1 MSILHYLKNMKTDC
15 NTNTNNNGIRGND
28 RGNNPVRD
36 KPFHS
41 NMIDVYDVFTDGSEI
56 KHSKTHKTL
65 AVGWSFVIL
74 KNKVLFGDHSDC
86 IRNVTLGN
94 NQRAELMAL
103 NRALQRINHII
114 DYSNNPCQI
123 TIYTDSEYS
132 MKSLTIWCHT
142 WKHNGWKTANKKP
155 VKHKDLIEQS
165 MQYMNDIKKSGHSLS
180 IFHVRAH
187 TDKKDYISLGNS
199 HADRLAQSAAKKMLK
214 EQDNKI

>member
-1 MSILHYLKNMKTDC
+1 MSILYYLNKMKTEYNHTSS
-15 NTNTNNNGIRGND
+15 NTVNKNINN
-28 RGNNPVRD
+28 
-36 KPFHS
+36 K
-41 NMIDVYDVFTDGSEI
+41 IDSYDIFTDGSEI
-56 KHSKTHKTL
+56 KHSTTHKTL
-65 AVGWSFVIL
+65 AVGWSYVIY
-74 KNKVLFGDHSDC
+74 KNKLLYDQNADC
-86 IRNVTLGN
+86 IRNVILGN

-103 NRALQRINHII
+103 NQALKKIDHII
-114 DYSNNPCQI
+114 TNIDNPTQI
-123 TIYTDSEYS
+123 SIYTDSEYS

-142 WKHNGWKTANKKP
+142 WKHNGWKTANKRP

-165 MQYMNDIKKSGHSLS
+165 MQYMNDIKKNGHSLS

>member
-1 MSILHYLKNMKTDC
+1 MRTDC
-15 NTNTNNNGIRGND
+15 NTNTDNGIRSSD
-28 RGNNPVRD
+28 HSRD

-41 NMIDVYDVFTDGSEI
+41 TNSTMIDVYDVFTDGSEI

-65 AVGWSFVIL
+65 AVGWSFVIF

-123 TIYTDSEYS
+123 IIYTDSEYS